1 MFTFW
6 HQKILLIC
14 PRIIAP
20 IRYVYLIGVKNI
32 LIFLLVVFAYFA
44 GRRRRRERRSRSR
57 SRITCMRMFIL
68 NVVCLFVRL
77 FVKREILKTEKPEMN
92 HWGKEE
98 NYKTQLTQK
107 AGSTIWTGQATCG
120 SLGFHKML
128 INIKILFSLLFN
140 VFPCF
145 FFCQVFWRQN

>member
-6 HQKILLIC
+6 PQKLLLIC

-44 GRRRRRERRSRSR
+44 GRRRRRERWSRSR

-68 NVVCLFVRL
+68 NVVCLFVCEEGNL
-77 FVKREILKTEKPEMN
+77 KNGEAGDEPLGQGRELQN
-92 HWGKEE
+92 
-98 NYKTQLTQK
+98 
-107 AGSTIWTGQATCG
+107 STKGWVHDLDRPGHMCEFGVPQIV
-120 SLGFHKML
+120 
-128 INIKILFSLLFN
+128 II
-140 VFPCF
+140 
-145 FFCQVFWRQN
+145 